1 MNAPAIEVIYEDNHL
16 LVVNKPPAIATMG
29 AVAGEPTIASLAADY
44 IKVRYQKP
52 GSAFVGI
59 VSRLDS
65 FVSGVL
71 VLARTSKAAARLT
84 EQFKQRQSAKVY
96 LACVEG
102 TLEAPQWK
110 TLSGFILKNE
120 NAHRMQM
127 VPTNTRDAQSAVLEL
142 RSLAHAANR
151 SLVEINLLTG
161 RKHQIRAQLSDFG
174 HPIVGDTKYGAT
186 TKFPL
191 GIALHSRQLTIVHP
205 TLRTPMTFVANVPP
219 AWSSLPPKLT
229 TQIQHL
235 SQNDPNR

>member
-1 MNAPAIEVIYEDNHL
+1 
-16 LVVNKPPAIATMG
+16 MG

-84 EQFKQRQSAKVY
+84 EQFKQRQSAKMY

-110 TLSGFILKNE
+110 TLSGFIVKNE

-127 VPTNTRDAQSAVLEL
+127 VPANTRDAQSALLEL

-151 SLVEINLLTG
+151 SLIEINLLTAANI
-161 RKHQIRAQLSDFG
+161 RSVHNCLILDIQSWVTQSMARQQIPPRYRPSLSAADDRSSYTSHSHDLRRQRATRVVFSS
-174 HPIVGDTKYGAT
+174 TKTNSAD
-186 TKFPL
+186 
-191 GIALHSRQLTIVHP
+191 S
-205 TLRTPMTFVANVPP
+205 TLE
-219 AWSSLPPKLT
+219 SK
-229 TQIQHL
+229 
-235 SQNDPNR
+235 